1 MNELEELKKQKDS
14 ANFSEKAAKMRQS
27 YRSGIRKL
35 YDSADPVT
43 GREKEKQNHN
53 RALKRGDIV
62 IIPEFNKEGTVL
74 TDEDKDGYVMVQAG
88 IIKTKAPAAD
98 LRLVDRSDRKV
109 TVNNQKVSFKRNT
122 AASGGGRGS
131 SGSGRSSTEVDV
143 RGMTT
148 DEAIMEVDRFLDSCV
163 LSHIGTV
170 TVIHGKGTGYSAG
183 GDSAAPQASP
193 QCAQLPHRRLW

>member
-1 MNELEELKKQKDS
+1 M
-14 ANFSEKAAKMRQS
+14 
-27 YRSGIRKL
+27 
-35 YDSADPVT
+35 
-43 GREKEKQNHN
+43 
-53 RALKRGDIV
+53 
-62 IIPEFNKEGTVL
+62 
-74 TDEDKDGYVMVQAG
+74 
-88 IIKTKAPAAD
+88 
-98 LRLVDRSDRKV
+98 DRSDRKV

-183 GDSAAPQASP
+183 GDSAAPQAAP
-193 QCAQLPHRRLW
+193 QCAQLPHRRLRRGRKRRHHCRTQIKELQHQQQFHR

>member
-1 MNELEELKKQKDS
+1 
-14 ANFSEKAAKMRQS
+14 MRQS

-62 IIPEFNKEGTVL
+62 IISEFNKEGTVL

-170 TVIHGKGTGYSAG
+170 TVIHGKGTGTLR
-183 GDSAAPQASP
+183 AAIQQHLKRHPSVRSFRTGVYGEGENGVTIVE
-193 QCAQLPHRRLW
+193 LK